1 MNYFRISING
11 YGGEILLGKA
21 SKQQYLFWNDEEQL
35 TAAGFEEDEGA
46 LAEYMLDPDEW
57 DKTIPKMARFNKDW
71 TEIDDYLRIMGSTLD
86 SATILI
92 EHVSSPE
99 WDAMAGETVYDNT
112 LINFKQAYKTGIKQT
127 EFNLDDLVSE
137 PDNYVFFG
145 MSVEKGTFFA
155 GIVSVEGDIDLAKL
169 TFKATEIPNGDNL
182 VNAVMYDGVAIE
194 NLDINTDGKGTLMEV
209 WDW

>member
-1 MNYFRISING
+1 MNHYRIAIWG
-11 YGGEILLGKA
+11 YGSDVVLGKA
-21 SKQQYLFWNDEEQL
+21 TKQQYVFWNDEEQL

-71 TEIDDYLRIMGSTLD
+71 TEIDDYLRILGSTLD
-86 SATILI
+86 SAKLLV

-112 LINFKQAYKTGIKQT
+112 LLNFGQTYKKNIKQT
-127 EFNLDDLVSE
+127 EFVLDDLVSE
-137 PDNYVFFG
+137 PNNYVFYG
-145 MSVEKGTFFA
+145 MSAEKGNFFT
-155 GIVSVEGDIDLAKL
+155 GIVSVEGDIDLSKL

-182 VNAVMYDGVAIE
+182 VDIVMYDGENVE
-194 NLDINTDGKGTLMEV
+194 NLDVDLNGKGTFMEV